1 MRKLLA
7 VILSA
12 VIFMTGMRSV
22 NMANFQEPEI
32 EIIETTEAV
41 MNTKYQKVDFAH
53 ALVMKQELANK
64 PEPEPEPEPIVE
76 PEPEPEPEITMSQ
89 KDIDLIALVTMA
101 EAEGESV
108 MGKRLVI
115 DTILNRMDG
124 KHWPDSA
131 HGVIYQKSQFTS
143 MWNGRVDRCYVRDD
157 IVELVKEELKD
168 RTNHDVVFFR
178 TSHYSKYGNP
188 LFQEGNHYFSSY

>member
-22 NMANFQEPEI
+22 NMATFTEPEI
-32 EIIETTEAV
+32 EIVETTEAV
-41 MNTKYQKVDFAH
+41 MDTKYQKVDFAH

-64 PEPEPEPEPIVE
+64 PKPEPEPIVE

-89 KDIDLIALVTMA
+89 KDINLIALVTMA

-115 DTILNRMDG
+115 DTILNRMD
-124 KHWPDSA
+124 HSYWPDSA
-131 HGVIYQKSQFTS
+131 SGVIYQKSQFTS
-143 MWNGRVDRCYVRDD
+143 MWNGRVNRCYIRDD
-157 IVELVKEELKD
+157 IVELVKEELKN
-168 RTNHDVVFFR
+168 RTNYDVVFFR